1 MSSTLYPFRFE
12 PILKEKIWGGT
23 RLSTLLNHDLDG
35 MTQCGESWEISGIID
50 DESVVTNGF
59 LAENNLN
66 ELMEIYLTELVGERN
81 YEKYGIGFPLLVKFI
96 DAQDDLS
103 VQVHPDDEL
112 AAKKYGQNGKTEM
125 WHVIAAEPGS
135 GLYVGFNQKVTR
147 EQFITAA
154 KNETVNDLLQFYPVQ
169 AGDTFMIPAGIVH
182 AIGKGVLL
190 AEIQQPSDITFRI
203 HDWGRT
209 DSNGNSRE
217 LHLPEAI
224 EAIHYEENFGNFKID
239 YKPQKNSTIQ
249 LVRSQYFNTSLMDF
263 DQPVSKSFS
272 GIDSFLIYICLEGA
286 AEMVYGDDHQ
296 RLNAG
301 DVILVPAEME
311 ELDFLPIQHAKM
323 LETYC

>member
-12 PILKEKIWGGT
+12 PIIKEKIWGGT
-23 RLSTLLNHDLDG
+23 RLETHLGHNLQG
-35 MTQCGESWEISGIID
+35 MTQCGESWEISGIIG

-59 LAENNLN
+59 LADNNLN

-81 YEKYGIGFPLLVKFI
+81 YDKYGLGFPLLVKFI
-96 DAQDDLS
+96 DAQSDLS
-103 VQVHPDDEL
+103 VQVHPDDDL

-125 WHVIAAEPGS
+125 WHVIDAEPGS
-135 GLYVGFNQKVTR
+135 GLYVGFNRHVTR
-147 EQFITAA
+147 EQFIAA
-154 KNETVNDLLQFYPVQ
+154 VKEETISDLLQFYPVQ

-203 HDWGRT
+203 HDWNRT
-209 DSNGNSRE
+209 DSNGNPRE

-224 EAIHYEENFGNFKID
+224 EAIHYEENFGTFKVD

-249 LVRSQYFNTSLMDF
+249 LIRSQYFNTSLIDF
-263 DQPVSKSFS
+263 DQPVSKSYT
-272 GIDSFLIYICLEGA
+272 GIDSFLIYICIEGS
-286 AEMVYGDDHQ
+286 AEMVYGDEHQ
-296 RLNAG
+296 RINVG
-301 DVILVPAEME
+301 DVVLVPAEIE
-311 ELDFLPIQHAKM
+311 ELDFIPVHHAKM

>member
-1 MSSTLYPFRFE
+1 MSTTLYPLRFE
-12 PILKEKIWGGT
+12 PRMKEKIWGGT
-23 RLSTLLNHDLDG
+23 RIGTLLGHDLG
-35 MTQCGESWEISGIID
+35 EMTQCGESWEVSGIID
-50 DESVVTNGF
+50 DESVVANGF

-81 YEKYGIGFPLLVKFI
+81 YEKYGIGFPLLIKFI

-112 AAKKYGQNGKTEM
+112 AAQKYDQNGKTEM

-135 GLYVGFNQKVTR
+135 GLYVGFNRKVNR
-147 EQFITAA
+147 EQFIKAA
-154 KNETVNDLLQFYPVQ
+154 IDGTVTELLQFYPVQ

-203 HDWGRT
+203 DDWGRT
-209 DSNGNSRE
+209 DSEGNARE

-224 EAIHYEENFGNFKID
+224 EAIHYDENVGNFKID
-239 YKPQKNSTIQ
+239 YKPQPNSTVQ

-263 DQPVSKSFS
+263 DQPVSKSYS

-286 AEMVYGDDHQ
+286 AEMVYGDEHQ

-301 DVILVPAEME
+301 DVVLVPAELE
-311 ELDFLPIQHAKM
+311 ELDFIPVQHAKL